1 MRTPFPDIGA
11 VIPTPRRRIGS
22 TVSAGQTATG
32 HECEI
37 YGRQA
42 VDG

>member
-32 HECEI
+32 HECET
-37 YGRQA
+37 YGRRA